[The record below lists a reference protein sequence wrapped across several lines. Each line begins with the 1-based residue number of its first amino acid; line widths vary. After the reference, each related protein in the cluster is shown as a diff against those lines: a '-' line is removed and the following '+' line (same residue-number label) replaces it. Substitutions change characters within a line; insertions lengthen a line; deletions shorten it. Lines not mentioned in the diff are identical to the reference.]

1 MAVPLSLCLLTGV
14 SVSGCSA
21 PTWEVRGGARRP
33 PHRSPPAVGTAAA
46 PRRAEPE
53 LLSGSPRQCRIHTGA
68 GGRRGEE
75 QRSGRRR
82 SRGRELGTVR
92 RSGLQSQRSCA
103 AWRRPG
109 CRCWVAKEG
118 HLPMWGSR
126 MRGSAR
132 RGGVEGSDQL
142 HWWVSGGGSAPGRL
156 M

>member
-1 MAVPLSLCLLTGV
+1 MAVPLFLCLLTGV

-33 PHRSPPAVGTAAA
+33 PHCSPPAVGTAAA

-53 LLSGSPRQCRIHTGA
+53 LLSWSPRQCRIHTGA
-68 GGRRGEE
+68 GGRSGDE

-82 SRGRELGTVR
+82 RELGTAR
-92 RSGLQSQRSCA
+92 RSGLQSQLYCA

-109 CRCWVAKEG
+109 CCCWVAKEG
-118 HLPMWGSR
+118 HLLVWGSR
-126 MRGSAR
+126 MRGSAL
-132 RGGVEGSDQL
+132 RGGVEGWDQL
-142 HWWVSGGGSAPGRL
+142 HWWISGGGSAPGRL